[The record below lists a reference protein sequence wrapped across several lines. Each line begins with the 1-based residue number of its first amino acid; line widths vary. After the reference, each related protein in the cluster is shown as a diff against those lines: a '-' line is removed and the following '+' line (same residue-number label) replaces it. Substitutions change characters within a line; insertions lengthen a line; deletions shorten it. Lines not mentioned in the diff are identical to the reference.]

1 MMRARLWREE
11 PQYRICESS
20 TLTLLVRSWYGLEAG
35 AGSLII
41 TTPTQALTIEW
52 VNRVRGHADGFD
64 LHMRKSM
71 AAAEGFTELKMR
83 I

>member
-35 AGSLII
+35 AGSPII

-64 LHMRKSM
+64 LHIPQIYGSRR
-71 AAAEGFTELKMR
+71 GFHR
-83 I
+83 A